1 MKFHQL
7 RYINRVA
14 DLGLNISAA
23 AEALHTSQPGVSK
36 QIRLLEKEL
45 GVPIFHRSGKRL
57 TDITP
62 AGQAILPRVR
72 NILREIENI
81 ERIGDEYKDQQTG
94 VLTIATTH
102 GQACYTLP
110 DAVKAF
116 TGKFPKVKLNLK
128 QGLPQHI
135 AELVLEGRADI
146 VIATEAVNREKGLVA
161 LPCYRWN
168 RCLLVTP
175 DHPLLEIKH
184 PVTLKNIVEYPLV
197 TYDSAFADRTLVNKT
212 FADAKLVPNVVFT
225 ALDSDV
231 IKVYVELGLGIGLV
245 ASIAFDAKRDSGLRK
260 IDISHLFKPS
270 TTWIGIRRS
279 SYLRSYAYEFI
290 EQYAPHLD
298 RRTVK
303 AALHLD

>member
-1 MKFHQL
+1 MKLHQL

-14 DLGLNISAA
+14 DLDLNVSAA

-81 ERIGDEYKDQQTG
+81 ERIGDEHKDQQTG

-102 GQACYTLP
+102 AQACYTLP
-110 DAVKAF
+110 DAVKSF

-128 QGLPQHI
+128 QGLPEQI
-135 AELVLEGRADI
+135 TELVLEGRADI
-146 VIATEAVNREKGLVA
+146 VIATEAVNRAKKLVA

-168 RCLLVTP
+168 RCLLVPP
-175 DHPLLEIKH
+175 DHPLLKLKE
-184 PVTLKNIVEYPLV
+184 PVSLANIVEYPLV
-197 TYDSAFADRTLVNKT
+197 TYDTAFADRSMVNRT
-212 FADAKLVPNVVFT
+212 FDDAGLVPNVVFT

-231 IKVYVELGLGIGLV
+231 IKTYVELGLGIGLV
-245 ASIAFDAKRDSGLRK
+245 ASIAFDAKRDSALRK
-260 IDISHLFKPS
+260 IDIGHLFKPS

-298 RRTVK
+298 RKTVK

>member
-1 MKFHQL
+1 MKLHQL